1 LFSQTVYKT
10 ESVWYTKKTFWCEF
24 FLIKFGEER
33 KYFLQQK
40 KHFGAKRDFLVGEK
54 MGVLSERFF
63 LRQKRF
69 FCAKKK
75 RNISLSAPKLL
86 SNSPKG
92 KRYKWHQKIFL
103 REW

>member
-54 MGVLSERFF
+54 MGVLCLSVDMVFTAVV
-63 LRQKRF
+63 LYCCQK
-69 FCAKKK
+69 
-75 RNISLSAPKLL
+75 
-86 SNSPKG
+86 
-92 KRYKWHQKIFL
+92 
-103 REW
+103 